1 MKNFLKSRLV
11 ISSFAL
17 LLGSASTTLVSAASL
32 SELTADQIAQDATVS
47 YDSGTGVSRV
57 VMGSFEPFEQ
67 FDDLAGA
74 ATLKSTEQAV
84 SINGRIVS
92 DGALLDLTL
101 IYTTDSNDPFD
112 MRGYERGI
120 FLSRDNADVIRYDNK
135 IVECSENVTELAYG
149 DSYGSNVPF
158 GFLAGVYMALP
169 RYRGHRSV
177 GRYHTPLGGYSS
189 RYYSGGNLSSGYS
202 NYGYRAPHIGPLTG
216 RRHNDTNRRGRHH
229 RDGMRYSD
237 GGDRSAIDRSGRDRA
252 ERDRRRE
259 GREDRANRDT
269 NIRDRDRG
277 ERRGARDRDRDRD
290 RGNRGRNG
298 RDRGQE
304 TGHRN
309 RGRVNGLA
317 GMRSDTP
324 RAENH
329 PTGRRIPLNQPLV
342 TRHNRHTQ
350 SVTTVKTP
358 PPKVNMPRPQ
368 SSTAQST
375 RPRAERPRSERI
387 RKDRPKKDRNA
398 ASRSRESRSIRT
410 ERQRLNRSVDRN
422 FRHKNPRASQT
433 KKFKNFYPLQAG
445 FGTYTHPI
453 SVRYRCVREENLT
466 VHIPSE
472 RLQAAR
478 FEGMT
483 VLIMSRDGQETPVY
497 IPPNYIE
504 GYQKAKQMVGGTSY
518 RPDYTPDPYIQD
530 PHIQGGYPLI
540 TK

>member
-1 MKNFLKSRLV
+1 MKNFLKSKLV
-11 ISSFAL
+11 ISSLAL
-17 LLGSASTTLVSAASL
+17 LFGSASSTLVSAASL

-47 YDSGTGVSRV
+47 YESGTGVSRV

-67 FDDLAGA
+67 FDELAGA

-84 SINGRIVS
+84 SINGRVVS
-92 DGALLDLTL
+92 EGALLDLTL

-112 MRGYERGI
+112 MRGYERGV

-149 DSYGSNVPF
+149 DSYGLNVPF

-177 GRYHTPLGGYSS
+177 GRYTPPLGGYSG

-202 NYGYRAPHIGPLTG
+202 SYGYRSPRISPRTG

-237 GGDRSAIDRSGRDRA
+237 GGDGSAIDRSAIDRSGRDRA

-259 GREDRANRDT
+259 GRENRDA
-269 NIRDRDRG
+269 NNRDRDRG
-277 ERRGARDRDRDRD
+277 ERRETRDRDRDRD

-304 TGHRN
+304 TGRRN
-309 RGRVNGLA
+309 GGRVNGLA

-329 PTGRRIPLNQPLV
+329 PQGRRIPLDQPLV
-342 TRHNRHTQ
+342 TRNNRHNQ
-350 SVTTVKTP
+350 SVSTVKTP
-358 PPKVNMPRPQ
+358 PPKVNVPR
-368 SSTAQST
+368 A
-375 RPRAERPRSERI
+375 RAERARSERI

-398 ASRSRESRSIRT
+398 SSRSRESRPT
-410 ERQRLNRSVDRN
+410 GTQRQRLNRSVDRN

-433 KKFKNFYPLQAG
+433 KKFKNFYPMQAG
-445 FGTYTHPI
+445 FGTYTHPV

-466 VHIPSE
+466 LHIPSE
-472 RLQAAR
+472 HLQAAR

-504 GYQKAKQMVGGTSY
+504 GYQKAKQMVGGT
-518 RPDYTPDPYIQD
+518 PYTPDPYIQR
-530 PHIQGGYPLI
+530 GYPLI